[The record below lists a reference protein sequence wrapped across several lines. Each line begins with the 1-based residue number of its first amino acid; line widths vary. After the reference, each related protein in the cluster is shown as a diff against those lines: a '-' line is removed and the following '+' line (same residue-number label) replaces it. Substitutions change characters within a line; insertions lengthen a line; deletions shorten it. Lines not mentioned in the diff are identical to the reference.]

1 MVMVAQAGL
10 AKVHR
15 QDTSKDCPT
24 ALTPHA
30 PLFETDAPV
39 RIAMWLASEQR
50 FCLDH
55 KWATSA
61 DQEASRWVPR

>member
-1 MVMVAQAGL
+1 MVMVAQVGL

-15 QDTSKDCPT
+15 QDTSKDRPT

-30 PLFETDAPV
+30 PLSETDAPDRV
-39 RIAMWLASEQR
+39 AMWLKAEQR

-61 DQEASRWVPR
+61 DQEAPRWGSR

>member
-1 MVMVAQAGL
+1 MVMVAQVGL
-10 AKVHR
+10 TKVHR
-15 QDTSKDCPT
+15 QDTPKDCPT

-30 PLFETDAPV
+30 PLSEADASDRV
-39 RIAMWLASEQR
+39 ATWLASEQR

-61 DQEASRWVPR
+61 EQEAPRWGPR